1 MNRKKQKKGL
11 LIAPFWGKS
20 DHVGVY
26 RIDRFKRWLIA
37 EGHMVI
43 IIKGGIKNEIQK
55 FDWGTEISIRNSVDN
70 ITTKLIKLSSKIH
83 TKLFLY
89 IWNTLFSILSIPDA
103 NRLWAR
109 KVLKQQLVKDNIED
123 INFVISSSPPHSSHI
138 VALNISKK
146 LNIPLIVDL
155 RDGWLDDPLHP
166 SIKRWK
172 IREKLEKKW
181 EMRILKHAGQIFVTS
196 EIWKE
201 LLLNR
206 LKLNQSKTKVLTN
219 AYPLYNFKS
228 SPTSSS
234 IENKHRTLR
243 LLHTGK
249 FMGSRHSNRVELLLD
264 PLFNSLKNN
273 SKKIEIILLG
283 DFRRKDINAL
293 NQWENNFVGSN
304 YKIVQ
309 KERIPRSKMFE
320 EISLVDG
327 LLLLAASKASIPSKT
342 FEYIKSQKPILAV
355 TLKDSAIWELAKDI
369 PQMFFYDYT
378 SNNKNYD
385 IIDKYL
391 IACRSGKFEINVPD
405 QYSEEHL
412 SKIFMRSIEGCLD

>member
-11 LIAPFWGKS
+11 LIAPFWEKS

-37 EGHMVI
+37 EGYMVI
-43 IIKGGIKNEIQK
+43 IIKGGIKNETQM
-55 FDWGTEISIRNSVDN
+55 FDWGIEISVRNSIDN
-70 ITTKLIKLSSKIH
+70 ITTKLIKLSSRIH

-109 KVLKQQLVKDNIED
+109 EVLKQPLVKDNIED

-181 EMRILKHAGQIFVTS
+181 EMRILKHASQIFVTS

-228 SPTSSS
+228 SHTSSS
-234 IENKHRTLR
+234 VENKHRPLR

-249 FMGSRHSNRVELLLD
+249 FVGSRHSNRVELLLD
-264 PLFNSLKNN
+264 PLFNSVKSY

-327 LLLLAASKASIPSKT
+327 LLLLAASEASIPSKT

-355 TLKDSAIWELAKDI
+355 TSKGSAIWEFAKDI
-369 PQMFFYDYT
+369 PQMFVYDYT
-378 SNNKNYD
+378 SSDKDYD
-385 IIDKYL
+385 IIDKFL
-391 IACRSGKFEINVPD
+391 NACRSGKFKINVPN

-412 SKIFMRSIEGCLD
+412 SKIFLRSIEGSLD